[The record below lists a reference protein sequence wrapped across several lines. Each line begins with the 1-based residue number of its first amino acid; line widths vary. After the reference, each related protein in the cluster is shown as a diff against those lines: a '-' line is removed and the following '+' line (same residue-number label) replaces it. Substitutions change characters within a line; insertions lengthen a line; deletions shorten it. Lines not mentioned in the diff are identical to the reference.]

1 MIKVER
7 NPDGSI
13 KAAYSV
19 DASGMRLYGS
29 DPTPI
34 PVLGSMPQATQPSLD
49 SILGN
54 VKVDPITGRSG
65 RRTFDDF
72 KDFIKINKKS
82 FLRDEGKF
90 EGYRGGGMKSFN
102 NFINQVQEGLIDKL
116 SEEEAKYVDDVKNNR
131 IDL

>member
-1 MIKVER
+1 MIKIER

-19 DASGMRLYGS
+19 DASGMRLRGM

-34 PVLGSMPQATQPSLD
+34 PVLGSMPQSTMPSLD

-54 VKVDPITGRSG
+54 VKVDPITGKFG
-65 RRTFDDF
+65 KRTFDEF
-72 KDFIKINKKS
+72 KDFIKINKEG

-90 EGYRGGGMKSFN
+90 EGFQGGGMKSFN
-102 NFINQVQEGLIDKL
+102 IILDDLQEGKRAKL
-116 SEEEAKYVDDVKNNR
+116 TEEEAKYVDDLKNNSR
-131 IDL
+131 QR

>member
-34 PVLGSMPQATQPSLD
+34 PVLGSMPQATKPSLD
-49 SILGN
+49 AILGN

-65 RRTFDDF
+65 RRTFDEF
-72 KDFIKINKKS
+72 KNFIKINKES
-82 FLRDEGKF
+82 FIRDKGTK
-90 EGYRGGGMKSFN
+90 YNMPMLPD
-102 NFINQVQEGLIDKL
+102 NFDINRQKAV
-116 SEEEAKYVDDVKNNR
+116 EEAHKRYL
-131 IDL
+131 I

>member
-1 MIKVER
+1 MIKIEK

-19 DASGMRLYGS
+19 DASGMKLRAM

-65 RRTFDDF
+65 RRTFDEF
-72 KDFIKINKKS
+72 KNFIKINKEG

-90 EGYRGGGMKSFN
+90 EGFRGGGIKSFN
-102 NFINQVQEGLIDKL
+102 AILDDLQEGKFDKL
-116 SEEEAKYVDDVKNNR
+116 TEEESKYVDDLKKQ
-131 IDL
+131 